1 MQQNPEISVA
11 MPSTFTLH
19 VYRRVVDQE
28 TRTVKG
34 YRFYLQRKDDEQAI
48 EAYTSRPTFMAA
60 LRKKQ
65 RQQKREATGAEAPTE
80 NSTSIPVS
88 AMEDEQ
94 GAKDSAPDAVRG
106 GGGHTPSAFNGRSSQ
121 FIRTGPRKCPY
132 CARVFA
138 SQHALDIHFYRN
150 TACRAR
156 FKAEQGPRAAP
167 KRRSQSA
174 SSSEAL
180 PRKRSDPSQSEPL
193 ETGEEGGG
201 EHTRMDGGVN
211 AEEDE
216 WFREQMVELRERNRR
231 DAERWALNKEPVE
244 AGSAAVSQDDA
255 HARQVAADE
264 VELGSGKCA
273 LDRPDASERKR
284 AGMETTGLSPYQSED
299 DLRVGVYCIGEGG
312 RQEGMLRPHG
322 KEWRVDVEGKCMTLK
337 EFYDYSQVVLV
348 CCVRCVSCS
357 CAPV

>member
-1 MQQNPEISVA
+1 MQKHPEISAA
-11 MPSTFTLH
+11 MPSTLTLH

-28 TRTVKG
+28 TEKVKG
-34 YRFYLQRKDDEQAI
+34 YGFYLQRKDDEQAI
-48 EAYTSRPTFMAA
+48 EAYTSRPAFMAA

-65 RQQKREATGAEAPTE
+65 RQQKREATGAEAPKE
-80 NSTSIPVS
+80 N
-88 AMEDEQ
+88 
-94 GAKDSAPDAVRG
+94 
-106 GGGHTPSAFNGRSSQ
+106 
-121 FIRTGPRKCPY
+121 
-132 CARVFA
+132 
-138 SQHALDIHFYRN
+138 
-150 TACRAR
+150 
-156 FKAEQGPRAAP
+156 
-167 KRRSQSA
+167 
-174 SSSEAL
+174 
-180 PRKRSDPSQSEPL
+180 SQSEPL

>member
-1 MQQNPEISVA
+1 MQQNPEISA
-11 MPSTFTLH
+11 TMPSTFTLH

-28 TRTVKG
+28 TGKVKG

-48 EAYTSRPTFMAA
+48 EAYTSRPAFMAA

-65 RQQKREATGAEAPTE
+65 RQQKREATGAEAPKE

-156 FKAEQGPRAAP
+156 FKAEQGPRSAP

-180 PRKRSDPSQSEPL
+180 PRKRPDPSHHPRPPVWKDQ
-193 ETGEEGGG
+193 
-201 EHTRMDGGVN
+201 TRP
-211 AEEDE
+211 ASPP
-216 WFREQMVELRERNRR
+216 
-231 DAERWALNKEPVE
+231 ALPARTAPTDKQP
-244 AGSAAVSQDDA
+244 APAVFTTIL
-255 HARQVAADE
+255 AR
-264 VELGSGKCA
+264 C
-273 LDRPDASERKR
+273 
-284 AGMETTGLSPYQSED
+284 SPARHCHRSSD
-299 DLRVGVYCIGEGG
+299 
-312 RQEGMLRPHG
+312 
-322 KEWRVDVEGKCMTLK
+322 T
-337 EFYDYSQVVLV
+337 
-348 CCVRCVSCS
+348 
-357 CAPV
+357 